1 MSPPDSSP
9 FARLPRRDF
18 LKGAAALTAASSLP
32 LGASAQ
38 AVSAP
43 AAPAPPVF
51 PPVLGPVLGHID
63 ESSAMVWMR
72 PVEAGDYQL
81 EVTPE
86 TPGGRDPMIF
96 SQAAVPEKDLCL
108 HWRVT
113 GLKPATRYRYRI
125 VSGSGKPAAAADAAA
140 VAVPGQSFT
149 TASDPAAPSKI
160 RLAISS
166 CARED
171 EGSRAVWNRMAAEA
185 VDGVVLIGDT
195 PYIDSTRLDV
205 QTRRHQEFAA
215 VAEYQSLLKNRPC
228 WWTWDDHDFAGND
241 SSGLAEGKENSRLV
255 YTRYRPQPSYGDGE
269 GGVYTSFRR
278 GPVEVFILDTRWF
291 SMTAP
296 SFASSHQPT
305 LLGAK
310 QWEWLK
316 RGLLASTAPFK
327 LLACGVI
334 WDDKENTE
342 SDDWG
347 TYPHELSAIRRFI
360 GEQRIPGVIL
370 VGGDI
375 HASRVLKYKTTKTA
389 GYELVQFI
397 ASPIHGST
405 IPSLNVY
412 NPDLVRSAVEPHVF
426 LRVDAD
432 STVTPAELR
441 ATLINKDGE
450 TVFSFHLTA
459 ADLQPK
465 A

>member
-1 MSPPDSSP
+1 MSPSTASP
-9 FARLPRRDF
+9 FPRLPRRDF
-18 LKGAAALTAASSLP
+18 LKGAAALGAVSSLP
-32 LGASAQ
+32 LPASGVLAQ
-38 AVSAP
+38 EAKAWN
-43 AAPAPPVF
+43 
-51 PPVLGPVLGHID
+51 PPVLGPVLGHN
-63 ESSAMVWMR
+63 EPTSAMIWLR
-72 PVEAGDYQL
+72 PTEAGEYRL

-86 TPGGRDPMIF
+86 AGGEAQVISKTASPQD
-96 SQAAVPEKDLCL
+96 DLCL
-108 HWRVT
+108 HWSVT

-125 VSGSGKPAAAADAAA
+125 LSGPAGAATEKEVGGNDSNGVSSSA
-140 VAVPGQSFT
+140 GQSFT
-149 TASDPAAPSKI
+149 TPAEAAAPAKV

-171 EGSRAVWNRMAAEA
+171 EGSRAVWNRMAAEN

-215 VAEYQSLLKNRPC
+215 VPEYQALLKNRPC

-241 SSGLAEGKENSRLV
+241 ASGLAVGKENSRLV
-255 YTRYRPQPSYGDGE
+255 YTRYRPQPSYGDGT

-278 GPVEVFILDTRWF
+278 GPVEVFLLDTRWF

-296 SFASSHQPT
+296 SFASPHQPT
-305 LLGAK
+305 LLGNA
-310 QWEWLK
+310 QWEWLQQ
-316 RGLLASTAPFK
+316 GLLASTAPFK

-334 WDDKENTE
+334 WDDKENSE

-347 TYPHELSAIRRFI
+347 TYPHELSAVRRFI
-360 GEQRIPGVIL
+360 GEKRIPGVIL

-441 ATLINKDGE
+441 ATLINRDGE
-450 TVFSFHLTA
+450 TVFSYHLTA